1 MRISDTTTERL
12 TQVVHLY
19 LAVADTDSGEQEPH
33 ERQLAIDLMRRWEP
47 GFDAKAIEAI
57 VDTAYVAARSG
68 YEVERIVKELREAL
82 SFEDRNRLLADL
94 GRIARADG
102 HLTLREAEVIGQI
115 RAAFRRGGEPHP
127 TPEA

>member
-1 MRISDTTTERL
+1 MNLPNTSTERL

-19 LAVADTDSGEQEPH
+19 LAVADTASGEHEPH

-47 GFDAKAIEAI
+47 RCDEEAIEAI

-68 YEVERIVKELREAL
+68 YEVDRIVGELREAL

-102 HLTLREAEVIGQI
+102 HLTLREAEIIGQI
-115 RAAFRRGGEPHP
+115 RSAFRRGGEPHP
-127 TPEA
+127 RPEA

>member
-1 MRISDTTTERL
+1 MHIPKTSADRL
-12 TQVVHLY
+12 AQVVHLY
-19 LAVADTDSGEQEPH
+19 LAVADTRSGDHEPH

-47 GFDAKAIEAI
+47 RCDTEAIEAI

-68 YEVERIVKELREAL
+68 YEVERIVGDLRETL

-102 HLTLREAEVIGQI
+102 HLTLREAEIIGQI
-115 RAAFRRGGEPHP
+115 RAAFRSPGKPE
-127 TPEA
+127 TMPEA

>member
-1 MRISDTTTERL
+1 MRIPDTTTERL

-19 LAVADTDSGEQEPH
+19 LSVADTDSGEHEPH
-33 ERQLAIDLMRRWEP
+33 ERQLAIDLVRRWDP
-47 GFDAKAIEAI
+47 RFDTEAIAAI

-115 RAAFRRGGEPHP
+115 RAAFRRGGEPHVA
-127 TPEA
+127 PEA

>member
-1 MRISDTTTERL
+1 MHIPKTATERL

-19 LAVADTDSGEQEPH
+19 LAVADTDSGDHEPH

-47 GFDAKAIEAI
+47 QCDTEAIAAI

-68 YEVERIVKELREAL
+68 YEVERIVSDLRDTL
-82 SFEDRNRLLADL
+82 SFEDRNRLIADL

-115 RAAFRRGGEPHP
+115 RAAFRSPGKPA
-127 TPEA
+127 TVPEA